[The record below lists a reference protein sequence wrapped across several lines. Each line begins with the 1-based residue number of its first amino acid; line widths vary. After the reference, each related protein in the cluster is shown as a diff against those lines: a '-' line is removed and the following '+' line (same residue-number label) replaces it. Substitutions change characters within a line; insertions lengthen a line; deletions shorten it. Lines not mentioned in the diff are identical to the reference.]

1 MSVREN
7 KYIHTAFLLIYEVAF
22 IPALHAN
29 LNFPNWEIHFTLCEE
44 HRVDFDASSV
54 SQPVRQLGE
63 VETLKVEAN
72 LKILTIALHLV

>member
-1 MSVREN
+1 M
-7 KYIHTAFLLIYEVAF
+7 AF
-22 IPALHAN
+22 ISAPHAD
-29 LNFPNWEIHFTLCEE
+29 LKFPNQAHCTLCEE

-72 LKILTIALHLV
+72 LQILTGALHLV